1 MRNIKENLKRM
12 NSEYCSGLDKEAIAA
27 ANEIHEYAIEYPSNV
42 AKAITENYKNVKKD
56 SARLDWILSQLDYD
70 VKMNLGITGTRESID
85 KMMA

>member
-1 MRNIKENLKRM
+1 MSLNT
-12 NSEYCSGLDKEAIAA
+12 DKL
-27 ANEIHEYAIEYPSNV
+27 NGVDFTPTPRHEYAIEYPSNV